1 MVVLPYDDDNNAVQ
15 CISSGGKETVHS
27 FIGVLWYLCRLYTGI
42 HALKPKLKSKTGA
55 ISESTT
61 ALNVDQTMDQTN
73 TVSSTTAPLL
83 PPLPNKGATVN
94 DQNMITAP
102 RVEAMAAVGASA
114 AVKKKEGL
122 SAIATAAKIQVLD
135 KKKMDARKK
144 SLKRL

>member
-42 HALKPKLKSKTGA
+42 HALKPKPKSKNGA

-61 ALNVDQTMDQTN
+61 ALNVDQTN

-102 RVEAMAAVGASA
+102 RVEAVAAVGASA
-114 AVKKKEGL
+114 AVQKKEGL
-122 SAIATAAKIQVLD
+122 SATATAAKIQVD